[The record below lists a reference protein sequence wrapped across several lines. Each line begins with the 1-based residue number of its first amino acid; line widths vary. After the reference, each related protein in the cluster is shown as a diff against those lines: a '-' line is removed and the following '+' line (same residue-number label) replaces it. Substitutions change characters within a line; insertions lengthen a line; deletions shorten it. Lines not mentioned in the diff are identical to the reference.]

1 MKKKIVTKKRL
12 KFLFFF
18 EIILLLMISLSIY
31 LCYPVYWGGQMDG
44 GTKIWK
50 AKIYTLVKWNKLTQ
64 YDDDGNVIYMPE
76 PNGWKVYWWP
86 NQDEW
91 MYL

>member
-12 KFLFFF
+12 KFLFLF

-31 LCYPVYWGGQMDG
+31 LCYPVYWGSQMDG

-50 AKIYTLVKWNKLTQ
+50 AKIYTLVKWNKL
-64 YDDDGNVIYMPE
+64 
-76 PNGWKVYWWP
+76 PNYEDRKSVV
-86 NQDEW
+86 
-91 MYL
+91 